1 MSLQFLN
8 HRILMFFFTEMCF
21 DLKRVIKLVFISQ
34 KNQKAVFLSI
44 LILKQQSV
52 LSQLEQTVYFVKKNQ
67 DSLFNELVKNYKT
80 VNYIQPM
87 ATRKTL
93 AFT

>member
-1 MSLQFLN
+1 V
-8 HRILMFFFTEMCF
+8 FFSQKCVLISKE
-21 DLKRVIKLVFISQ
+21 LKFVFISH
-34 KNQKAVFLSI
+34 KNQKAFFLSI

-67 DSLFNELVKNYKT
+67 DSLFNELVKNYKK

>member
-52 LSQLEQTVYFVKKNQ
+52 LSQLEQTVYFVKKKIRILCSM
-67 DSLFNELVKNYKT
+67 SLLKLQKSELHPTYG
-80 VNYIQPM
+80 Y
-87 ATRKTL
+87 
-93 AFT
+93 

>member
-1 MSLQFLN
+1 
-8 HRILMFFFTEMCF
+8 MCF

-67 DSLFNELVKNYKT
+67 DSLFNELVKNYKK